1 MKRAMYKQ
9 LTKEMLQEWGI
20 ESISWDADNN
30 EWWIDR
36 YWFKNNSKE
45 KRHIHLAIS
54 TAVCKHK
61 YTQDKKYPIVTLSY
75 KQKII
80 CLPLSRII
88 YAWFNGEVPAGLVV
102 DHINNNPF
110 DNRVENLQLMTQAKN
125 LEKRYIDN
133 RKNHINQWDA
143 QKYALVHEYFEAGK
157 SYEEALAALV
167 EFEKSHK
174 ESK

>member
-1 MKRAMYKQ
+1 
-9 LTKEMLQEWGI
+9 
-20 ESISWDADNN
+20 
-30 EWWIDR
+30 
-36 YWFKNNSKE
+36 
-45 KRHIHLAIS
+45 
-54 TAVCKHK
+54 
-61 YTQDKKYPIVTLSY
+61 LSY

-133 RKNHINQWDA
+133 RKNHINQ
-143 QKYALVHEYFEAGK
+143 
-157 SYEEALAALV
+157 
-167 EFEKSHK
+167 
-174 ESK
+174 

>member
-75 KQKII
+75 KQKPI
-80 CLPLSRII
+80 CLPLSRVI

-133 RKNHINQWDA
+133 RKNYINQWDA
-143 QKYALVHEYFEAGK
+143 KKYAIVHKCFEEGK
-157 SYEEALAALV
+157 TYEEALEALY
-167 EFEKSHK
+167 KGAK
-174 ESK
+174 